1 MLSLSVFT
9 LRPLPWSKR
18 CVGVIEVLVFIRCT
32 ATSAR
37 SQRGSSL
44 PRSRRNRRTRSSVRS
59 CPRWTRRINWSNRFK
74 CWRMSTRMSK
84 KRVNHFV
91 SKWPGRNSK
100 ASLPSLKP
108 LTLPLSQSCFWIHS
122 LFCAWM
128 CYVTSGQSYK
138 HSMIVI
144 YNYRVVLEANV

>member
-1 MLSLSVFT
+1 MLSLCLYTST
-9 LRPLPWSKR
+9 ST
-18 CVGVIEVLVFIRCT
+18 VIKEMC
-32 ATSAR
+32 
-37 SQRGSSL
+37 G
-44 PRSRRNRRTRSSVRS
+44 RNRGTCFYQVYGNQCPVAKRFFATPVPEKPKDSNRS